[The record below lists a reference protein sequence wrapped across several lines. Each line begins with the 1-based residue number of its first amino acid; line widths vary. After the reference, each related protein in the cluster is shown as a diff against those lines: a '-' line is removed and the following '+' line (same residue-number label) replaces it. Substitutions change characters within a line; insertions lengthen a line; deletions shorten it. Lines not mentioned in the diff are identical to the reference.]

1 MISRARV
8 FGFIAGLAG
17 PLTLTL
23 VSSAIAQE
31 RTPSGSQVQIGS
43 QPWLALDRCAA
54 YGPEFTSVEGTD
66 ACVKIGG
73 HVRVEFGPQNLGRTI
88 KQGWGR
94 TAPAAMR
101 SEGFVGGDPAG
112 PRAQHLRLRDDDAP
126 AFPGSYLR

>member
-8 FGFIAGLAG
+8 FGLIAGVAG

-31 RTPSGSQVQIGS
+31 RTPIGS
-43 QPWLALDRCAA
+43 QPWLALDRCAG
-54 YGPEFTSVEGTD
+54 YGPAFTSVEGTD

-88 KQGWGR
+88 NREWGR

-101 SEGFVGGDPAG
+101 SDGFVGDEPAG

-126 AFPGSYLR
+126 ALPGSYLR